1 MSGVVPGRH
10 VTLARIPLIALGCA
24 ALIWGSAVMPIFWQ
38 HARLEL
44 VAKRI
49 INGEQ
54 FKIENLTNELTFVAT
69 VEQSAFCRPAALRS
83 AAIIRLRIAEQTLST
98 GPRGDIDA
106 QTSSALATIR
116 EGLACAPADA
126 FLWLA
131 LYWIDATRSSFFS
144 QENLKYLR
152 MSYELGPNEGWIALR
167 RNRLAF
173 SMFRQLP
180 PDLAENAINEFIA
193 LLETGLYEQIVDI
206 FTGPA
211 WSVHEMILPRLSET
225 PERSRREFSRVMHD
239 RGYDVTIPGI
249 EPYKTHPWE

>member
-10 VTLARIPLIALGCA
+10 ITLARIPLIALGCA
-24 ALIWGSAVMPIFWQ
+24 ALMWGSTVMPTFWQ

-49 INGEQ
+49 VNGEQ
-54 FKIENLTNELTFVAT
+54 FNIERLRNELTSVAT
-69 VEQSAFCRPAALRS
+69 VEQSTFCRAAALRS
-83 AAIIRLRIAEQTLST
+83 AAIIRLRVAEQALST
-98 GPRGDIDA
+98 GSRPDVDA
-106 QTSSALATIR
+106 QTSSASDTIFAA
-116 EGLACAPADA
+116 LSCAPGDA

-131 LYWIDATRSSFFS
+131 LYWIDATQNGFR
-144 QENLKYLR
+144 QQNLKYLR
-152 MSYELGPNEGWIALR
+152 MSYELGPNEGWIAVK

-173 SMFRQLP
+173 DIFPQLP
-180 PDLAENAINEFIA
+180 PDLAERTIEEFVA

-211 WSVHEMILPRLSET
+211 WPVHDIILPRLSEVT
-225 PERSRREFSRVMHD
+225 ERNRREFSKILHG

-249 EPYKTHPWE
+249 EPYKSRAWE